1 MKEPIAARFNLEPDG
16 SVQPYHEPQ
25 CITCHAPLNAS
36 NWRRDGG
43 TLQQCDSCANYA
55 KMNGIRGLPSSQ
67 NSSGARKETPPA
79 RRVSNSSSSSSVS
92 RELETRRRSFA
103 LKICIQY
110 QITCCAYRVAIAEL
124 DCLVPIVVPILP
136 LYGGEMIRGNPCA
149 TRVDSTSNFTM

>member
-1 MKEPIAARFNLEPDG
+1 MPTAATANMAYMKEPIAARFNLEPDG

-67 NSSGARKETPPA
+67 SSGGSRKESQPA
-79 RRVSNSSSSSSVS
+79 RRVSNSSSSSSVRHAHYS
-92 RELETRRRSFA
+92 KSLLFVQ
-103 LKICIQY
+103 KF
-110 QITCCAYRVAIAEL
+110 
-124 DCLVPIVVPILP
+124 
-136 LYGGEMIRGNPCA
+136 
-149 TRVDSTSNFTM
+149 NFDKTLLFYNI

>member
-1 MKEPIAARFNLEPDG
+1 MAYMKEPIAARFNLEPDG

-67 NSSGARKETPPA
+67 SSGGSRKESQPA

-92 RELETRRRSFA
+92 HAHYSKSLLFVQKFNFDKT
-103 LKICIQY
+103 L
-110 QITCCAYRVAIAEL
+110 L
-124 DCLVPIVVPILP
+124 
-136 LYGGEMIRGNPCA
+136 LYNI
-149 TRVDSTSNFTM
+149 

>member
-1 MKEPIAARFNLEPDG
+1 MPTAATANMAYMKEPIAARFNLEPDG

-67 NSSGARKETPPA
+67 SSGVGSRKESQPA

-92 RELETRRRSFA
+92 FCHCTHCSEV
-103 LKICIQY
+103 QNY
-110 QITCCAYRVAIAEL
+110 VQ
-124 DCLVPIVVPILP
+124 
-136 LYGGEMIRGNPCA
+136 
-149 TRVDSTSNFTM
+149 